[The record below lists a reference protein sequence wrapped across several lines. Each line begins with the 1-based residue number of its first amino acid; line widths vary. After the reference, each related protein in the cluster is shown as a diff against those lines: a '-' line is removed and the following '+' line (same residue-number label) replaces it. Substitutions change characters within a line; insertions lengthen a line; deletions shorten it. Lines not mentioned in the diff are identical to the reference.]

1 VTPTLRR
8 VRQACFAAA
17 VVVLLG
23 AATSSPPLLP
33 SGDWHTNCDNEPYG
47 YAQTTS
53 SNGVISRRFE
63 VRAGDQAPGDKKYH
77 DGRQR
82 CEQKLRDVFYPM
94 NTDVWLAYDFRWTG
108 EVPPATS
115 NSHEI
120 MNQFQQEPEACDD
133 VGHPPTLSLRYERG
147 QFQIGSHATTEACD
161 TIQPPNVN
169 IYAEPWFPADS
180 WQRIILR
187 TRFDPTGTDSR
198 VTLWINGQQKFDATG
213 IPLGYALDTIDPTK
227 APHFSHG
234 IYRDGQPETTVFEFA
249 NLEVGTVDL
258 SARLCNP
265 PPLPDDSA
273 PAQEG
278 K

>member
-94 NTDVWLAYDFRWTG
+94 NTDVWLAYDFRWSG

-147 QFQIGSHATTEACD
+147 QFQIGSHAT
-161 TIQPPNVN
+161 
-169 IYAEPWFPADS
+169 S
-180 WQRIILR
+180 
-187 TRFDPTGTDSR
+187 
-198 VTLWINGQQKFDATG
+198 